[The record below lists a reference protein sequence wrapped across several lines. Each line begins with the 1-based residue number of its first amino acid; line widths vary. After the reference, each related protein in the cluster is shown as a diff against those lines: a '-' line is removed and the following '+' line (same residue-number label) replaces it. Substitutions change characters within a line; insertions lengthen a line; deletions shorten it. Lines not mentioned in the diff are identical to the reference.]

1 LKDLGMRLAYDD
13 FGAGQSRL
21 MELADVPPDVLKF
34 DMRMIH
40 GLSHA
45 SDERQNMVRSLVKI
59 VRSLAVV
66 PLAEGIETG
75 DEAAICR
82 DLGFELAQGYFFGR
96 PTAAPASRK
105 PA

>member
-1 LKDLGMRLAYDD
+1 M
-13 FGAGQSRL
+13 
-21 MELADVPPDVLKF
+21 
-34 DMRMIH
+34 
-40 GLSHA
+40 
-45 SDERQNMVRSLVKI
+45 RSLVKI

-96 PTAAPASRK
+96 PTAAPAPRK
-105 PA
+105 PLP